1 MTWNDVKTGLGN
13 LWNGVKQ
20 VSGNLWNGVKQ
31 VPVIGSVAKG
41 VEGIVNG
48 VGYAIE
54 NVGSGVKNLYNSLY
68 GVNGSA
74 STVEPSLSP
83 EGSTGGL
90 DLDKVEDIQK
100 NNQIAQQ
107 VIAREQWN
115 ASQSSADKAMKFS
128 ADQAQINREWQ
139 EQMSNTAYQR
149 AVQDMRKAGIN
160 PMLAFSQGGA
170 STPSGSAPSGNSAS
184 MSKANVDDDT
194 LRDILTTYLDNQTA
208 MQVSQSRG
216 LFNLL
221 GSLFK

>member
-1 MTWNDVKTGLGN
+1 MPNLRDIPIIGDV
-13 LWNGVKQ
+13 
-20 VSGNLWNGVKQ
+20 
-31 VPVIGSVAKG
+31 
-41 VEGIVNG
+41 
-48 VGYAIE
+48 VGFVGDT
-54 NVGSGVKNLYNSLY
+54 VGSAYNALT
-68 GVNGSA
+68 GRNTSA
-74 STVEPSLSP
+74 ATVDPSLSP
-83 EGSTGGL
+83 EGSLGGL
-90 DLDKVEDIQK
+90 DLDKVAEIQR

-149 AVQDMRKAGIN
+149 AVQDMREAGIN
-160 PMLAFSQGGA
+160 PMLAFSKGGA

-184 MSKANVDDDT
+184 MSQASVDDDT

-216 LFNLL
+216 FFSLL
-221 GSLFK
+221 STLFK